1 MRNFRATSLV
11 GIGSM
16 VVIQETL
23 PPDTPLFLGALN
35 DRKNTRLQLFKKKK
49 LVWRWTQ
56 QSLTHLL
63 SFLILF
69 CFCFIIANEMQKY
82 ALLPKVIFLLS
93 RRQ

>member
-49 LVWRWTQ
+49 VGLEMDTAK
-56 QSLTHLL
+56 SD
-63 SFLILF
+63 SSPFLFDFVLF
-69 CFCFIIANEMQKY
+69 LFYYCK
-82 ALLPKVIFLLS
+82 
-93 RRQ
+93 